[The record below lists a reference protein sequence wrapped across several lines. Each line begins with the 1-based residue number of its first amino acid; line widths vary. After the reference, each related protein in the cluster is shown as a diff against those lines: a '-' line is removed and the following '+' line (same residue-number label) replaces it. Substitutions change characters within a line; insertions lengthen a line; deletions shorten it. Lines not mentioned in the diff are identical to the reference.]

1 MVDAGWWIEDDVGF
15 LILDFGFIQN
25 SKFRRPC
32 GVCVSM
38 IEVHIRTEDLCIDL
52 SGFFGGF
59 KKHER
64 KQWGGFQLF
73 C

>member
-38 IEVHIRTEDLCIDL
+38 R
-52 SGFFGGF
+52 S
-59 KKHER
+59 
-64 KQWGGFQLF
+64 WGVLILDFEF
-73 C
+73 